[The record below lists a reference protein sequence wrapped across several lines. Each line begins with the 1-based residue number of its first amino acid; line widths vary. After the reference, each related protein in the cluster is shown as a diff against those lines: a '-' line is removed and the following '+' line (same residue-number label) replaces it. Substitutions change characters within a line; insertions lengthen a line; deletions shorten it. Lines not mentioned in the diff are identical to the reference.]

1 MFHIFLPRI
10 YKYEDLPYLNPWPYD
25 TIEVSLCMNEKVAQ
39 RIKQLR
45 LKTGI
50 SQEGLSHLAELDRKY
65 IGIIEKGNTNISIQ
79 VLSQIC
85 EALDISL
92 LEFFRGF

>member
-1 MFHIFLPRI
+1 
-10 YKYEDLPYLNPWPYD
+10 
-25 TIEVSLCMNEKVAQ
+25 MNDKVAQ

-45 LKTGI
+45 LKAGV

-65 IGIIEKGNTNISIQ
+65 IGIIEKGNTNVSIQ

-92 LEFFRGF
+92 SEFFERFND

>member
-1 MFHIFLPRI
+1 
-10 YKYEDLPYLNPWPYD
+10 
-25 TIEVSLCMNEKVAQ
+25 MNDKVAQ

-45 LKTGI
+45 LKAGV

-85 EALDISL
+85 DALDISL
-92 LEFFRGF
+92 SEFFRGF

>member
-1 MFHIFLPRI
+1 
-10 YKYEDLPYLNPWPYD
+10 
-25 TIEVSLCMNEKVAQ
+25 MNEKVAQ
-39 RIKQLR
+39 RIKELR
-45 LKTGI
+45 LKTGV

-92 LEFFRGF
+92 SDFFKGF